1 MWTIHRGYLENP
13 GGLPVADE
21 IIFVKHKDR
30 SFEAVA
36 LFSGRQRRVYK
47 KDKDSLFNFLSKSQ
61 VWEKEKIKR
70 FMEEYPNM
78 MNKKF
83 EQNKLTKEVR
93 IFLQSL
99 L

>member
-61 VWEKEKIKR
+61 VWEKEKIRR
-70 FMEEYPNM
+70 FIEEYPNM

-83 EQNKLTKEVR
+83 EQNKLTKEVK

>member
-47 KDKDSLFNFLSKSQ
+47 KDKDSLFNFLSKPK
-61 VWEKEKIKR
+61 VWEKEKIRR

>member
-1 MWTIHRGYLENP
+1 MWTIHQGYLENP
-13 GGLPVADE
+13 NGLPVADE
-21 IIFVKHKDR
+21 IIFVKHKER

-47 KDKDSLFNFLSKSQ
+47 KDKDSLFNFLCKPTG
-61 VWEKEKIKR
+61 WEKEKIKR

>member
-61 VWEKEKIKR
+61 VWEKEKIRR

>member
-61 VWEKEKIKR
+61 VWEKEKIRR

-83 EQNKLTKEVR
+83 EQN
-93 IFLQSL
+93 
-99 L
+99 

>member
-47 KDKDSLFNFLSKSQ
+47 KDKDSLFNFLSKPK

>member
-13 GGLPVADE
+13 GGLPIADE

-47 KDKDSLFNFLSKSQ
+47 KDKESLFNFLSKSQ
-61 VWEKEKIKR
+61 VWEKEKIRR

-83 EQNKLTKEVR
+83 EQNKLTKEVK

>member
-1 MWTIHRGYLENP
+1 M
-13 GGLPVADE
+13 
-21 IIFVKHKDR
+21 
-30 SFEAVA
+30 
-36 LFSGRQRRVYK
+36 FSGRQRRVYK
-47 KDKDSLFNFLSKSQ
+47 KDKDSLFNFLSKPK

>member
-13 GGLPVADE
+13 AGLPVADE

-83 EQNKLTKEVR
+83 EQNKLTKEVK